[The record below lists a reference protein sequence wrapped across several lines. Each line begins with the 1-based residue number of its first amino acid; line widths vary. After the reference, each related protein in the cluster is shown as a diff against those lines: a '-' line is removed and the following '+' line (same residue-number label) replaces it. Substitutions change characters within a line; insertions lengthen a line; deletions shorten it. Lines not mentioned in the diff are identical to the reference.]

1 MFDMAMWTQY
11 LAQWEDDARR
21 AGATPVDLLDMYY
34 IRQGCLLPRV
44 KVAEIRSILGWESPT
59 EIQTALRQILALL
72 EARDGG

>member
-1 MFDMAMWTQY
+1 MFDMPQWTQY
-11 LAQWEDDARR
+11 LTQWEEDARR
-21 AGATPVDLLDMYY
+21 SGATPVDILEMYY

-72 EARDGG
+72 EARDE

>member
-1 MFDMAMWTQY
+1 MFDMPKWTQY
-11 LAQWEDDARR
+11 LDQWEEDARR
-21 AGATPVDLLDMYY
+21 SGATPVDILEMYY

-72 EARDGG
+72 EARDE

>member
-1 MFDMAMWTQY
+1 MFDMPQWTQY
-11 LAQWEDDARR
+11 LNQWEEDARR
-21 AGATPVDLLDMYY
+21 SGATPVDILEMYY

-72 EARDGG
+72 EARDE